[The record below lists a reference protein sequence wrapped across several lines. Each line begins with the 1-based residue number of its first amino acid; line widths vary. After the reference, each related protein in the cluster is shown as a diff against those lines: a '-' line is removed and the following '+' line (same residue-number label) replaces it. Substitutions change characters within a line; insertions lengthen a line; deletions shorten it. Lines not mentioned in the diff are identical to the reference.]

1 MGKSPG
7 KWIKTKFFGKK
18 TSKSK
23 YSAGKE
29 KPANEKDVHVQAMS
43 PETGIDDNHQEVV
56 SAVQVD
62 EQNSCSENREMSFI
76 QQDHEISELG
86 DQNAEVEQRRE
97 LDMLSDAERI
107 AQEKA
112 ATTVQAAFRSYLARR
127 AFKALKGIIRLQAL
141 IRGHLVRR
149 QAVATLYC
157 VIGIVKLQALVRG
170 SKIRCSDVGIEVQ
183 RLCVVKPL
191 DVANGLHENG
201 VSTSTASFLT
211 NAFIKKL
218 LAPTPEGM
226 PLRVQYDETD
236 SNSVQIWLERW
247 SISCP
252 WKPVSPPKKAT
263 NTKTQKKLG
272 NSQAVEGE
280 TVRPKRSVRKV
291 PSIFDNPSAQST
303 SELEKPRRN
312 PKKVSSHPVDSVQ
325 ENPQNE
331 FEKVKRSLRK
341 VHSPVTETSAQSEV
355 PERPPQSQAKSE
367 VTERPSQNQ
376 AKSEVTERPSQSQ
389 TKSEVAERPSQ
400 SQTKS
405 EVAERPSQSQAKM
418 TPIVQDV
425 TDPNEVNPVENMKEA
440 TTIILKEEAITAP
453 KEIDQET
460 TKVPIENNQS
470 REISVDDVI
479 KVKSESLEGDEKDEN
494 TPVSNGEL
502 KSTEES
508 IPSDNQKPSRRASFP
523 AKQEHA
529 DDGLQNT
536 PKLPSYMQATQSAK
550 AKLRAQ
556 GSPKLGQESAE
567 KNNVIRRQS
576 LPSPANGKVS
586 SVSPRTPKPVQVNGK
601 GGNKSDKSL
610 LSSKEGNGKA
620 TQGWRR

>member
-1 MGKSPG
+1 
-7 KWIKTKFFGKK
+7 
-18 TSKSK
+18 
-23 YSAGKE
+23 
-29 KPANEKDVHVQAMS
+29 MS

-56 SAVQVD
+56 SAAHVD
-62 EQNSCSENREMSFI
+62 EQNSCSEYREMSFT
-76 QQDHEISELG
+76 QQDNEISELG
-86 DQNAEVEQRRE
+86 DQNAIVEQTRE
-97 LDMLSDAERI
+97 LGMSSDAERI

-112 ATTVQAAFRSYLARR
+112 ATKVQAAFRSYLARR

-170 SKIRCSDVGIEVQ
+170 SKIRCSDLGIEVQ

-191 DVANGLHENG
+191 DVATGLDENG
-201 VSTSTASFLT
+201 VSTGTASFLT

-291 PSIFDNPSAQST
+291 PSVFDNPSAQST

-312 PKKVSSHPVDSVQ
+312 AKKVSSHPSDSVQ

-331 FEKVKRSLRK
+331 LEKVKRSLRK
-341 VHSPVTETSAQSEV
+341 VHSPVTETPAQSEV
-355 PERPPQSQAKSE
+355 PERPSQSQAKSDVTERPSQNQAKSDVTERPSQSQAKSE
-367 VTERPSQNQ
+367 VTERPSQ
-376 AKSEVTERPSQSQ
+376 
-389 TKSEVAERPSQ
+389 
-400 SQTKS
+400 
-405 EVAERPSQSQAKM
+405 SQAK
-418 TPIVQDV
+418 TTTSIAQDV
-425 TDPNEVNPVENMKEA
+425 TDPNEVNPVESTKEA
-440 TTIILKEEAITAP
+440 TPIILKEEAITIP
-453 KEIDQET
+453 KEVDQET
-460 TKVPIENNQS
+460 TKVPVETNES
-470 REISVDDVI
+470 REISVDEVN
-479 KVKSESLEGDEKDEN
+479 KVKPESLEGDEKDEN

-508 IPSDNQKPSRRASFP
+508 ILSDNQKSSRRASFS

-536 PKLPSYMQATQSAK
+536 PKVPSYMQATQSAK

-586 SVSPRTPKPVQVNGK
+586 SVSPRTPKPVQANGK

-610 LSSKEGNGKA
+610 LSSREGNGKLF
-620 TQGWRR
+620 